1 MKRRILSI
9 CIALLSIF
17 LLSSLAFAH
26 PGKTDEDGGHYDYS
40 TGEYHYHHGYP
51 AHQHTGGQ
59 CPYEFDDRTGW
70 NSGSSGSQNVSDGH
84 TSRDSGVSDFKSEAH
99 EKSSSSFRVF
109 AVVLAAL
116 CAFVFVVRT
125 SARIRHRREEKAK
138 REQLTRDAKKLSA
151 KLSELKCRRNELRS
165 QLISSEVQP
174 ISELV
179 EIPTWSFIGT
189 DGLPHYT
196 DLSEPDQD
204 IYEFALNASTGV
216 YHRPSC
222 RYAPYT
228 PKTNYVEILRNPHL
242 RAKAQRPCSVCC
254 PEKPPLDW
262 YYECLDYIHALEIL
276 GVDEAQLHF
285 AKVPSKLNHDD
296 TFQYYIGSY
305 PVTLNGVDSEL
316 ISHIGYDQA
325 HYLLYIRIR
334 KSGRVYTYR
343 DITPPLYNQFI
354 HAKSI
359 GRFYNQYIKRHGGS
373 R

>member
-17 LLSSLAFAH
+17 QLSSVAFAH
-26 PGKTDEDGGHYDYS
+26 PGKTDVSGGHYDRS
-40 TGEYHYHHGYP
+40 TDEYHYHHGYP

-70 NSGSSGSQNVSDGH
+70 NSGSSGSQNVSDGR
-84 TSRDSGVSDFKSEAH
+84 TSRDSVVSDFKSEAH
-99 EKSSSSFRVF
+99 EKNSSSFRIF
-109 AVVLAAL
+109 AVVLASL
-116 CAFVFVVRT
+116 CALVFVVRT
-125 SARIRHRREEKAK
+125 AARIHHRREEKAK
-138 REQLTRDAKKLSA
+138 REQLARDVKRLSA
-151 KLSELKCRRNELRS
+151 QLSDLKRRRNALLS

-174 ISELV
+174 ISQLV
-179 EIPTWSFIGT
+179 DIPLWSFIGN
-189 DGLPHYT
+189 DGLPHYDNPSDP
-196 DLSEPDQD
+196 DLD
-204 IYEFALNASTGV
+204 IYEFALNTSTGV

-242 RAKAQRPCSVCC
+242 RAKAQRPCSFCR

-262 YYECLDYIHALEIL
+262 YYECLDYLHTLEIL

-296 TFQYYIGSY
+296 TFQYYLGSS
-305 PVTLNGVDSEL
+305 PVALNGVDSEL

-325 HYLLYIRIR
+325 HYLLYIRMR

-343 DITPPLYNQFI
+343 DIMPPLYNQFI

-359 GRFYNQYIKRHGGS
+359 GQFYNQYIKRRGGN
-373 R
+373 

>member
-17 LLSSLAFAH
+17 LLSSIAFAH

-70 NSGSSGSQNVSDGH
+70 NSGSSGSQNVSDGR

-99 EKSSSSFRVF
+99 EKSSSPFRVF
-109 AVVLAAL
+109 VVVLAAL
-116 CAFVFVVRT
+116 CALVFVVRT

-138 REQLTRDAKKLSA
+138 REQLTRDAKKLSTQ
-151 KLSELKCRRNELRS
+151 LSDLKRRRNALRS

-174 ISELV
+174 ISHLV
-179 EIPTWSFIGT
+179 DIPIWSFIGN
-189 DGLPHYT
+189 DGLPHYSDPGNP
-196 DLSEPDQD
+196 DLD
-204 IYEFALNASTGV
+204 IYEFALKTSTGV
-216 YHRPSC
+216 FHKPTC
-222 RYAPYT
+222 RYATYL
-228 PKTNYVEILRNPHL
+228 PKRNYIEMLRYPNL
-242 RAKAQRPCSVCC
+242 RARALRPCSFCC
-254 PEKPPLDW
+254 PEKPPLVW
-262 YYECLDYIHALEIL
+262 YYEYLDYIHTLEIL

-285 AKVPSKLNHDD
+285 AKAPSKLNHND
-296 TFQYYIGSY
+296 TFQHYTGSY
-305 PVTLNGVDSEL
+305 SSTLSGVDSEL

-325 HYLLYIRIR
+325 HYLLYIRMR

-343 DITPPLYNQFI
+343 GIAPPLYDQFI

>member
-17 LLSSLAFAH
+17 LLSSVAFAH

-70 NSGSSGSQNVSDGH
+70 NSGVSGSQSASGDRTG
-84 TSRDSGVSDFKSEAH
+84 RDSGVSDFKSEAH
-99 EKSSSSFRVF
+99 EKSSSPFRVF
-109 AVVLAAL
+109 VVVLAAL

-138 REQLTRDAKKLSA
+138 REQLTRDVKKLST
-151 KLSELKCRRNELRS
+151 KLTDLKRRRNALRS
-165 QLISSEVQP
+165 QLISSELQP
-174 ISELV
+174 ISHLV
-179 EIPTWSFIGT
+179 DIPPWSFIGN
-189 DGLPHYT
+189 DGLPHYANP
-196 DLSEPDQD
+196 SEPGLD
-204 IYEFALNASTGV
+204 IYQFTLNTSTGV

-222 RYAPYT
+222 RYAKYSYT
-228 PKTNYVEILRNPHL
+228 TNYVEMLRYQSRH
-242 RAKAQRPCSVCC
+242 AKTLRPCSICC
-254 PEKPPLDW
+254 SEKPPLAW
-262 YYECLDYIHALEIL
+262 YYKYLDYLHALEIL

-285 AKVPSKLNHDD
+285 TKEPSKLNPDD

-305 PVTLNGVDSEL
+305 SVTLSGVDSEL

-325 HYLLYIRIR
+325 HYLLYIRMR